1 METEDLNSSSRRDE
15 ICSIRTQNSVV
26 SSQQEVLEAFSS
38 FYKELFT
45 SSEPDPCM
53 EVAKAKIRSIIPK
66 KIKDEEA
73 KVLDGGLSVED
84 IIVAIR

>member
-1 METEDLNSSSRRDE
+1 M
-15 ICSIRTQNSVV
+15 V

-45 SSEPDPCM
+45 SSEPNPCI
-53 EVAKAKIRSIIPK
+53 EVARAKIRSIIPK

-73 KVLDGGLSVED
+73 KVGVYQ
-84 IIVAIR
+84 

>member
-1 METEDLNSSSRRDE
+1 M
-15 ICSIRTQNSVV
+15 V

-45 SSEPDPCM
+45 SLEPDPCM

-66 KIKDEEA
+66 KIKNEEA
-73 KVLDGGLSVED
+73 KVRDGGLSIEE
-84 IIVAIR
+84 IRVAISRMANDKAPGSKT